1 MRAFAFYPGLDH
13 TASWRTVMQPL
24 SWKTHSVRQGLFL
37 LLILLLSSPVHAANY
52 AFQLHEVKGYLL
64 PDLSELEGAVIDLRS
79 APSIRRNPALISTRE
94 GTQFDLQYLYR
105 TGDSRNATYGAMPLA
120 DSSVPASV
128 QLGTGLGNLRLGVGW
143 EQRYNSHREV
153 QDTYLD
159 TTDTRWKSW
168 DSRLERWNV
177 QAAWE
182 IFPTT
187 QERFGLTLGGGFARS
202 SLRVDQV
209 ELQSYTGV
217 MNWQFGLR
225 VDLRG
230 AYVAFGYED
239 KALFNTIDYL
249 YMDNPSGGQVAVD
262 SLYVWGAA
270 PAVIHTQI
278 GYVPAPGW
286 EIDVNLRYYQYSGQ
300 LLYFDDRMENAVI
313 LHRSFSNG
321 IRAQAG
327 FVSSGTTALYG
338 NDMEETYS
346 PEMDTVFLLAGVQ
359 VPFPHGSFNLKI
371 ADSHLG
377 GGDYRKQTQVQV
389 GLLLRAPALP
399 LPLPGFL
406 KN

>member
-1 MRAFAFYPGLDH
+1 MQQL
-13 TASWRTVMQPL
+13 SWRREILRNCLP
-24 SWKTHSVRQGLFL
+24 
-37 LLILLLSSPVHAANY
+37 LILLLLVTPSIHAAHY
-52 AFQLHEVKGYLL
+52 AYQLHEVKGYFL
-64 PDLSELEGAVIDLRS
+64 PDLAELEGAVVDLRS
-79 APSIRRNPALISTRE
+79 APSIRRNPALISTHE

-105 TGDSRNATYGAMPLA
+105 NGDSRNATYGAMPLA

-153 QDTYLD
+153 QDSYLD
-159 TTDTRWKSW
+159 TTDTRWKNW

-230 AYVAFGYED
+230 AFVAFGYED

-270 PAVIHTQI
+270 PAVLHTQI

-286 EIDVNLRYYQYSGQ
+286 EINVNLRYYQYSGQ

-313 LHRSFSNG
+313 LHRAFNNG

-327 FVSSGTTALYG
+327 FVTSGTTAVYG
-338 NDMEETYS
+338 NDMMETYS
-346 PEMDTVFLLAGVQ
+346 PEMDTVFLLAGIQ

-371 ADSHLG
+371 ADSHVG